1 MGIAWL
7 LLLRTFATRPKRTLL
22 FLLGYALAT
31 GVMITLLAVGEAVLV
46 QARDKNLVGGGDLVL
61 VPLGIDIESL
71 KVGGVSAMY
80 YSIPEARFIMHQML
94 SSSRFQ
100 NEIEM
105 ISPYLYSEVLYARK
119 PKAGTEARSP
129 ETIVETVF
137 AEGSIPEFEQG
148 IKRWKLP
155 WKNNE
160 TDQEWIHPP
169 DLNVLDRFHLPSS
182 ENLPMDQ
189 WAEWHYFNFD
199 AKEFFGYFSIMAAG
213 DVLHDRGTWI
223 VSLQMF
229 DGNYKRYMQT
239 YPASRNQLPL
249 KRVDYVVGSN
259 QIRLANN
266 VYEIDLNFDKV
277 RGKLR
282 YTPAPNLYCPP
293 VMLAESEGFESGY
306 VIPSVKGVFQGAL
319 SIDGL
324 TYDFT
329 NAAGYHD
336 HNWGIWQQPA
346 AAGDPVRWNWG
357 HAFSDT
363 HALFYGEIFLKD
375 RSRGLFVVVFDNNG
389 YLTIFR
395 PGSIQYSD
403 FTQQPEGISVPKRL
417 HVSQRK
423 AFTAIEMDGI
433 SKSFVA
439 SPMQSKNPLYFI
451 QYKMDYT
458 IKLEIDG
465 KSLTFPAHGNSET
478 FVR

>member
-1 MGIAWL
+1 
-7 LLLRTFATRPKRTLL
+7 
-22 FLLGYALAT
+22 
-31 GVMITLLAVGEAVLV
+31 VMITLLAVGEAVLV

-80 YSIPEARFIMHQML
+80 YSIPEARFIVHQML

-119 PKAGTEARSP
+119 KMAGTEARAP
-129 ETIVETVF
+129 ELGVETIF
-137 AEGSIPEFEQG
+137 AEGSIPEFEQT

-155 WKNNE
+155 WKNNDA
-160 TDQEWIHPP
+160 DQDWIQPP
-169 DLNVLDRFHLPSS
+169 DLNNIDRFHLPSS
-182 ENLPMDQ
+182 ADLPLDQ

-223 VSLQMF
+223 VSLQLF
-229 DGNYKRYMQT
+229 DGNYKRYFQT
-239 YPASRNQLPL
+239 YPATRDQLPL
-249 KRVDYVVGSN
+249 KRVDYVIGPN
-259 QIRLANN
+259 QIKLVNN

-282 YTPAPNLYCPP
+282 YTPTPNLYCPP

-306 VIPSVKGVFQGAL
+306 VIPSVKGVFEGSL
-319 SIDGL
+319 SIDGRK
-324 TYDFT
+324 YDFT

-336 HNWGIWQQPA
+336 HNWGIWQQPQSS
-346 AAGDPVRWNWG
+346 GDPVRWNWG
-357 HAFSDT
+357 HAFSDS
-363 HALFYGEIFLKD
+363 HALFYGEIFLKN
-375 RSRGLFVVVFDNNG
+375 RSRGLFVVVFDNKG

-403 FTQQPEGISVPKRL
+403 YALQPEAISVPKRL
-417 HVSQRK
+417 HVSERK
-423 AFTAIEMDGI
+423 AFTAIEMDGT
-433 SKSFVA
+433 SKSFA
-439 SPMQSKNPLYFI
+439 ATLMQSKNPLYFI
-451 QYKMDYT
+451 QYKMDYI

-465 KSLTFPAHGNSET
+465 KSVTFPASGNSET
-478 FVR
+478 FVNR

>member
-1 MGIAWL
+1 MGIALL

-80 YSIPEARFIMHQML
+80 YSIPEARFIVHQML

-100 NEIEM
+100 NDIQM

-119 PKAGTEARSP
+119 SDSTR
-129 ETIVETVF
+129 TETVF
-137 AEGSIPEFEQG
+137 AEGSIPEFEQS

-155 WKNNE
+155 WRNNE
-160 TDQEWIHPP
+160 ADQEWTRTAN
-169 DLNVLDRFHLPSS
+169 LNDIDRFHLPSS

-199 AKEFFGYFSIMAAG
+199 ANNFYGYFSVMAAG
-213 DVLHDRGTWI
+213 DVAHDRGTWI

-229 DGNYKRYMQT
+229 DGRYDHYSQT
-239 YPASRNQLPL
+239 YPATRNQLPL

-259 QIRLANN
+259 QIKLANN

-277 RGKLR
+277 HGKLR

-293 VMLAESEGFESGY
+293 VMLAQSEGFESGY
-306 VIPSVKGVFQGAL
+306 VIPSVKGVFEGRL
-319 SIDGL
+319 SIDGRI
-324 TYDFT
+324 YDFT
-329 NAAGYHD
+329 KAAGYHD
-336 HNWGIWQQPA
+336 HNWGIWQQPQSS
-346 AAGDPVRWNWG
+346 GDPVRWNWG
-357 HAFSDT
+357 HAFSDSY
-363 HALFYGEIFLKD
+363 ALFYGEIFLKN
-375 RSRGLFVVVFDNNG
+375 RSRGLFVVVFDDKG

-403 FTQQPEGISVPKRL
+403 FIQQRQGISVPKRL
-417 HVSQRK
+417 HISQRK
-423 AFTAIEMDGI
+423 PFTAIEMDGI

-439 SPMQSKNPLYFI
+439 SPMQSKHPLYFI
-451 QYKMDYT
+451 QYKMDYN

-465 KSLTFPAHGNSET
+465 RSASFPAYGNSET
-478 FVR
+478 FVNKKAD

>member
-22 FLLGYALAT
+22 FLIGYALAT

-80 YSIPEARFIMHQML
+80 YSIPEARFIVHQML

-100 NEIEM
+100 NEVEM

-119 PKAGTEARSP
+119 SSSSQ
-129 ETIVETVF
+129 IETVF
-137 AEGSIPEFEQG
+137 AEGSIPEFEQT

-155 WKNNE
+155 WKNNQ
-160 TDQEWIHPP
+160 TDQDWIRPP
-169 DLNVLDRFHLPSS
+169 DLNNIDRFHLPSS

-199 AKEFFGYFSIMAAG
+199 ADNFYGYFSIMAAG
-213 DVLHDRGTWI
+213 DVAHDRGTWI

-229 DGNYKRYMQT
+229 DGSYNHYSQT
-239 YPASRNQLPL
+239 YPATRNDLPL

-259 QIRLANN
+259 QIKLTNN

-282 YTPAPNLYCPP
+282 YTPAANLYCPP
-293 VMLAESEGFESGY
+293 VMLAQSEGFESGY
-306 VIPSVKGVFQGAL
+306 VIPSVKGVFEGVL
-319 SIDGL
+319 SINGR

-329 NAAGYHD
+329 KAAGYHD
-336 HNWGIWQQPA
+336 HNWGIWQQPQSS
-346 AAGDPVRWNWG
+346 GDPVRWNWG
-357 HAFSDT
+357 HAFSDS
-363 HALFYGEIFLKD
+363 HALFYGEIFLKN
-375 RSRGLFVVVFDNNG
+375 RSRGLFVVVFDRKG

-403 FTQQPEGISVPKRL
+403 LIQQPQGISVPKRL
-417 HVSQRK
+417 HISQRK
-423 AFTAIEMDGI
+423 PFTAIEMDGT

-451 QYKMDYT
+451 QYKMDYN

-465 KSLTFPAHGNSET
+465 KSVSFPAHGNSET
-478 FVR
+478 FVKR